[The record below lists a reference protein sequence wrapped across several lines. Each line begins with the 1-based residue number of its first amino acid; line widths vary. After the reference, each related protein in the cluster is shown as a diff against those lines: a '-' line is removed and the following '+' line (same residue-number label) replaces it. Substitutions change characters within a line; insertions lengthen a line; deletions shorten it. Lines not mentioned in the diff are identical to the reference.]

1 MWRPLSVSS
10 GSPTACAIT
19 RASSP
24 AVRSSVLPLLAPSS
38 LTRLFFCATS
48 LPGTWTARAPT
59 KSWRSSRNLLASTP
73 RPSSWSPMTLWL
85 PHAHTPR
92 FILKK
97 ASSSRVRHP
106 ASTFWPE
113 VPHEI
118 PPAHFRQSLPQE
130 NPSHPHP
137 RVVPRRSP
145 SVPFSR
151 GLDNRFHPGR
161 GSRRRRSP
169 PHRHE
174 PRPHLRDAH
183 FVRRQSP
190 RHSRRQGRHP

>member
-1 MWRPLSVSS
+1 MWRPLSLSS
-10 GSPTACAIT
+10 GSPTACAIP

-24 AVRSSVLPLLAPSS
+24 AVRSSVFPLLAPSS

-130 NPSHPHP
+130 NPSDLHR
-137 RVVPRRSP
+137 RVV
-145 SVPFSR
+145 
-151 GLDNRFHPGR
+151 
-161 GSRRRRSP
+161 RRRSASVHVSRGREKRFQP
-169 PHRHE
+169 GLVSRLRRSRGRLPSRPRYCPH
-174 PRPHLRDAH
+174 AH
-183 FVRRQSP
+183 FLRA
-190 RHSRRQGRHP
+190 H